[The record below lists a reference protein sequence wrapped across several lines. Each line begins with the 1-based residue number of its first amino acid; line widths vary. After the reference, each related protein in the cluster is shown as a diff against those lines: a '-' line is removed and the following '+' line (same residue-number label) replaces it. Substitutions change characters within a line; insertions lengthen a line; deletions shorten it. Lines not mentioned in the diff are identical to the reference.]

1 MAVADHPVLQ
11 PRRGVLVR
19 YRLSETANLWI
30 GGSVIATVIFVAIF
44 APLLAPYS
52 PYEQDLSLR
61 LVPPVFLQGGT
72 WAHPLGMDN
81 LGRDYLSRL
90 IYGARISLFIGLGTV
105 AISGLF
111 GTTLGLLAGYFRGW
125 VDQVAM
131 FLVTV
136 RLSMPLILVALAV
149 VGLLGSSLA
158 IIVGVLASLLWDRFA
173 VVVRAATMQLR
184 EQDFVLAARAVGC
197 SSLWIITREIL
208 PHLVG
213 STVVIATLEI
223 ANAILLE
230 AGLSFLGLGVRP
242 PAASWGLMI
251 AEAKDLVFFESWLI
265 NIPGIALFVL
275 VMAINLFGDGLRD
288 RFAPAQ
294 RN

>member
-1 MAVADHPVLQ
+1 M
-11 PRRGVLVR
+11 GR
-19 YRLSETANLWI
+19 YRLPGTANLWI
-30 GGSVIATVIFVAIF
+30 GGGVIATMVFIAIF
-44 APLLAPYS
+44 APLLAPHS

-61 LVPPVFLQGGT
+61 LTPPILLQSGT
-72 WAHPLGMDN
+72 WVHPLGMDN

-131 FLVTV
+131 FVVTV

-197 SSLWIITREIL
+197 SPLWIITREIL
-208 PHLVG
+208 PHLMG
-213 STVVIATLEI
+213 SIVVIATLEM

-275 VMAINLFGDGLRD
+275 VMAINLLGDGLRD

>member
-1 MAVADHPVLQ
+1 MSLTDHPALQ
-11 PRRGVLVR
+11 PRLNIMGR
-19 YRLSETANLWI
+19 YRISGSANLWI
-30 GGSVIATVIFVAIF
+30 GGGVITFVFLVAVF

-52 PYEQDLSLR
+52 PYDQDLNLR
-61 LVPPVFLQGGT
+61 LTPPVFLGGT

-111 GTTLGLLAGYFRGW
+111 GTTLGVLAGYFKGW
-125 VDQVAM
+125 VDQVVM
-131 FLVTV
+131 FIVTV
-136 RLSMPLILVALAV
+136 RLSMPLVLVALAV

-158 IIVGVLASLLWDRFA
+158 IIIAVLASLLWDRFA
-173 VVVRAATMQLR
+173 VVTRAATMQLR
-184 EQDFVLAARAVGC
+184 EQDFVLAARAIGC
-197 SSLWIITREIL
+197 SPAWIMMREIL
-208 PHLVG
+208 PHLLG
-213 STVVIATLEI
+213 SIVVIATLEM
-223 ANAILLE
+223 ANAILVE

-251 AEAKDLVFFESWLI
+251 AEAKDLVFFEPWLI

-275 VMAINLFGDGLRD
+275 VMAINLLGDGLRD
-288 RFAPAQ
+288 RLSPAQ
-294 RN
+294 RK